1 MKNKILNLILII
13 GYVWFAVAL
22 LYNYALPIEYKEL
35 LPEINGLTF
44 LLSGTT
50 VASVSVVIQYVKSL
64 LGKQTD
70 TNVNTLLAFNDMLKG
85 QEDKIKELTNII
97 TRQNNNI
104 ADFNTERK
112 VEVDNQN
119 KIISLLARN
128 NKYQKTE
135 LESRI
140 TNPLIDQNIK
150 KRIEVL
156 LNEEKD
162 NL

>member
-13 GYVWFAVAL
+13 GYAWFSIAL
-22 LYNYALPIEYKEL
+22 LYNYVLPLEYKEL
-35 LPEINGLTF
+35 LPEINEITF

-70 TNVNTLLAFNDMLKG
+70 TNVNTLLAFNDMLKE

-97 TRQNNNI
+97 TRQNKNI

-112 VEVDNQN
+112 VENDNQT
-119 KIISLLARN
+119 KIISLLERN

-140 TNPLIDQNIK
+140 TNPLIDKNIK
-150 KRIEVL
+150 SRIEVL
-156 LNEEKD
+156 LNEEKES
-162 NL
+162 L

>member
-119 KIISLLARN
+119 KIISLLERN

>member
-22 LYNYALPIEYKEL
+22 LYNYALPAEYKEL

-70 TNVNTLLAFNDMLKG
+70 TNVTNLLAFHDMLKE

-119 KIISLLARN
+119 KIISLLERN

>member
-70 TNVNTLLAFNDMLKG
+70 TNVNTLLAFHDMLKE

-119 KIISLLARN
+119 KIISLLERN

>member
-13 GYVWFAVAL
+13 GYAWFAVAL
-22 LYNYALPIEYKEL
+22 LYNYVLPLEYKEL
-35 LPEINGLTF
+35 LPEINEITF

-70 TNVNTLLAFNDMLKG
+70 TNVNTLLAFNDMLKE

-97 TRQNNNI
+97 TRQNKNI

-112 VEVDNQN
+112 VENDNQT
-119 KIISLLARN
+119 KIISLLERN

-140 TNPLIDQNIK
+140 TNPLIDKNIK
-150 KRIEVL
+150 SRIEVL
-156 LNEEKD
+156 LNEEKES
-162 NL
+162 L